1 MNNIKSSFQEF
12 LIKQGYKITT
22 TSGNPSTVYDYKKRI
37 DFVCEIENITWEQL
51 AENIDSI
58 INLYEPSG
66 AKSMLGAKSHN
77 AVISALKQF
86 KIFVNRKYLLNND
99 SATIY
104 KNKISNEFLKKQ
116 LSKNDIEYKSL
127 KNSFYEIN
135 LSDNKYLLK
144 CRTYNKNYTFV
155 TKSEI
160 PELSDNI
167 LIALVEWQNEQ
178 PISLYLIPTSEWNT
192 GKWNILKDRDYE
204 GLKSEPEWGIDINQ
218 SNKYELN
225 NFQFSKFI
233 NTFKEK
239 ENKKIIE
246 EIERSEEKETEKQAL
261 IKVRLGHSKLRE
273 DIIKRKGKCEICGI
287 SHNKLLI
294 ASHIKPWAK
303 SDNFEKLDNAN
314 ILLLCSMHD
323 ALFDKGLIS
332 FDDNGKIL
340 ISKELN
346 EEEQALVNINEDSCI
361 SIVSDKQKEYL
372 KYHRENIFIK

>member
-1 MNNIKSSFQEF
+1 MVDDREYKVLKAYLVDGWSHRKIQREILKLDAPARGGGFVAMNILHKYNIAGEYKAILRNSHLSKEE
-12 LIKQGYKITT
+12 LIKYLNDINTEH
-22 TSGNPSTVYDYKKRI
+22 SSSV
-37 DFVCEIENITWEQL
+37 E
-51 AENIDSI
+51 DS
-58 INLYEPSG
+58 
-66 AKSMLGAKSHN
+66 
-77 AVISALKQF
+77 
-86 KIFVNRKYLLNND
+86 
-99 SATIY
+99 
-104 KNKISNEFLKKQ
+104 KNKVSNEFLKKQ
-116 LSKNDIEYKSL
+116 LSKNNIEYKSL

-135 LSDNKYLLK
+135 LDNHKYLLK

-167 LIALVEWQNEQ
+167 LIALVKWQNEQ
-178 PISLYLIPTSEWNT
+178 PVSLYLIPTSEWNT

-225 NFQFSKFI
+225 NFRFSKFI
-233 NTFKEK
+233 STFKEK

-246 EIERSEEKETEKQAL
+246 EIECSEEKETEKQAL

-273 DIIKRKGKCEICGI
+273 DIIKIKSECEICGL

-303 SDNFEKLDNAN
+303 SDNIEKLDFEN
-314 ILLLCSMHD
+314 ILLLCPMHD
-323 ALFDKGLIS
+323 ALFDKGFIS

-346 EEEQALVNINEDSCI
+346 EGEQALVNINEDSCI
-361 SIVSDKQKEYL
+361 NIVSEKQKEYL
-372 KYHRENIFIK
+372 KYHRDNIFIK

>member
-1 MNNIKSSFQEF
+1 MVDDREYKVLKAYLVDGWSHRKIQREILKLDAPARGGGFVAMDILHKYNITGEYKAILKNLHLSKEE
-12 LIKQGYKITT
+12 LIKYFNDINTER
-22 TSGNPSTVYDYKKRI
+22 SSN
-37 DFVCEIENITWEQL
+37 IE
-51 AENIDSI
+51 DS
-58 INLYEPSG
+58 
-66 AKSMLGAKSHN
+66 
-77 AVISALKQF
+77 
-86 KIFVNRKYLLNND
+86 
-99 SATIY
+99 
-104 KNKISNEFLKKQ
+104 KNKLSNEFLKKQ
-116 LSKNDIEYKSL
+116 LAKNNIEYKSL
-127 KNSFYEIN
+127 KNSFYEITLN
-135 LSDNKYLLK
+135 DNKYLLK

-303 SDNFEKLDNAN
+303 SDNIEKLDFEN
-314 ILLLCSMHD
+314 ILLLCPMHD
-323 ALFDKGLIS
+323 ALFDKGFIS

-346 EEEQALVNINEDSCI
+346 EVEQALVNINEDSCI
-361 SIVSDKQKEYL
+361 NIVSEKQKEYL
-372 KYHRENIFIK
+372 KYHRDNIFIK

>member
-1 MNNIKSSFQEF
+1 MNLQELFKAVGKQIFVKYYYYFKDSRNYSVSDIVDIIEEDYTEKSKRSRTGHARMIFNNCWNIEA
-12 LIKQGYKITT
+12 LKIISNSNVPIETIHEC
-22 TSGNPSTVYDYKKRI
+22 KKI
-37 DFVCEIENITWEQL
+37 L
-51 AENIDSI
+51 AEELANINKTES
-58 INLYEPSG
+58 
-66 AKSMLGAKSHN
+66 
-77 AVISALKQF
+77 
-86 KIFVNRKYLLNND
+86 
-99 SATIY
+99 

-116 LSKNDIEYKSL
+116 LSKNNIEYKSL

-192 GKWNILKDRDYE
+192 GKWNILKDKDYE

-233 NTFKEK
+233 NTFKEG

-246 EIERSEEKETEKQAL
+246 EIEHSEEKETEKQAL

-273 DIIKRKGKCEICGI
+273 DIIKRKGKCEICGL
-287 SHNKLLI
+287 SHNKLLVV
-294 ASHIKPWAK
+294 SHIKPWAK
-303 SDNFEKLDNAN
+303 SDNFEKLDSAN

-346 EEEQALVNINEDSCI
+346 EKEQALVNINEDSRI

-372 KYHRENIFIK
+372 KYHRNNVFIA

>member
-1 MNNIKSSFQEF
+1 MVDDREYKVLKAYLVDGWSHRKIQREILKLDAPARGGGFVAMDILHKYNITGEYKAILKNRHLSKEE
-12 LIKQGYKITT
+12 LIKYLNDINTEH
-22 TSGNPSTVYDYKKRI
+22 SSS
-37 DFVCEIENITWEQL
+37 IE
-51 AENIDSI
+51 DS
-58 INLYEPSG
+58 
-66 AKSMLGAKSHN
+66 
-77 AVISALKQF
+77 
-86 KIFVNRKYLLNND
+86 
-99 SATIY
+99 

-116 LSKNDIEYKSL
+116 LSKNNIEYKSL

-225 NFQFSKFI
+225 NFQFNKFI
-233 NTFKEK
+233 NTFKER

-246 EIERSEEKETEKQAL
+246 EIEHSEEKEIEKQAL

-273 DIIKRKGKCEICGI
+273 DIIKIKGECEICGL

-303 SDNFEKLDNAN
+303 SDNFEKLDSAN

-346 EEEQALVNINEDSCI
+346 EKEQALVNINEDSCI
-361 SIVSDKQKEYL
+361 SIISDKQKEYI
-372 KYHRENIFIK
+372 KYHRENIFIE

>member
-1 MNNIKSSFQEF
+1 MVDDREYKVLKAYLVDGWSHRKIQREILKLDAPARGGGFVAMDILHKYNITGEYKAILKNRHLSKEE
-12 LIKQGYKITT
+12 LIKYLNDINTEH
-22 TSGNPSTVYDYKKRI
+22 SSS
-37 DFVCEIENITWEQL
+37 IE
-51 AENIDSI
+51 DS
-58 INLYEPSG
+58 
-66 AKSMLGAKSHN
+66 
-77 AVISALKQF
+77 
-86 KIFVNRKYLLNND
+86 
-99 SATIY
+99 

-116 LSKNDIEYKSL
+116 LSKNNIEYKSL

-178 PISLYLIPTSEWNT
+178 PISLYLIPTAEWNT

-225 NFQFSKFI
+225 NFRFSKF
-233 NTFKEK
+233 NSTFKEK

-246 EIERSEEKETEKQAL
+246 EIECSEEKETEKQAL

-273 DIIKRKGKCEICGI
+273 DIIKIKSECEICGL

-303 SDNFEKLDNAN
+303 SDNIEKLDFEN
-314 ILLLCSMHD
+314 ILLLCPMHD
-323 ALFDKGLIS
+323 ALFDKGFIS

-346 EEEQALVNINEDSCI
+346 EVEQALVNINEDSCI
-361 SIVSDKQKEYL
+361 NIVSEKQKEYL
-372 KYHRENIFIK
+372 KYHRDNIFIK

>member
-1 MNNIKSSFQEF
+1 ME
-12 LIKQGYKITT
+12 
-22 TSGNPSTVYDYKKRI
+22 D
-37 DFVCEIENITWEQL
+37 
-51 AENIDSI
+51 
-58 INLYEPSG
+58 
-66 AKSMLGAKSHN
+66 
-77 AVISALKQF
+77 
-86 KIFVNRKYLLNND
+86 
-99 SATIY
+99 
-104 KNKISNEFLKKQ
+104 EFLKYIKSRPRSAKSGTNYVSGIKAISKRFLGQ
-116 LSKNDIEYKSL
+116 NLFSITSPEIVEKIIFDLENNSKFMAENAKGHRMYLRAINHYKNFLSENKNFYKSVRSNDFLKSELVKNNIEYKSL

-135 LSDNKYLLK
+135 LNDNKYLLK

-192 GKWNILKDRDYE
+192 GKWNILKDKDYE

-225 NFQFSKFI
+225 NFQFNKFI

-273 DIIKRKGKCEICGI
+273 DIIKRKSKCEICGI
-287 SHNKLLI
+287 NHNKLLI

-303 SDNFEKLDNAN
+303 SDNFEKLDIAN

-332 FDDNGKIL
+332 FDDSGKIL

-346 EEEQALVNINEDSCI
+346 EKEQVLVNINKEICI
-361 SIVSDKQKEYL
+361 KIVSEKQKQFL
-372 KYHRENIFIK
+372 KYHRINKFLN

>member
-1 MNNIKSSFQEF
+1 MNLQELFKAVGKQIFVKYYYYFKDSRNYSALDMVDIIEENYTEKSKRSRTGHARMIFNNHWNIEA
-12 LIKQGYKITT
+12 LKIISNSNVPIETIHEC
-22 TSGNPSTVYDYKKRI
+22 KKI
-37 DFVCEIENITWEQL
+37 L
-51 AENIDSI
+51 AEEVANINKAES
-58 INLYEPSG
+58 
-66 AKSMLGAKSHN
+66 
-77 AVISALKQF
+77 
-86 KIFVNRKYLLNND
+86 
-99 SATIY
+99 

-116 LSKNDIEYKSL
+116 LSKNNIEYKSL

-135 LSDNKYLLK
+135 LSDKKYLLK

-178 PISLYLIPTSEWNT
+178 PISLYLIPTTEWYT

-218 SNKYELN
+218 NNKYELN

-233 NTFKEK
+233 NTFKER

-246 EIERSEEKETEKQAL
+246 EIEHSEEKETEKQAL

-273 DIIKRKGKCEICGI
+273 DIIKRKGNCEICGL
-287 SHNKLLI
+287 SHNRLLI

-303 SDNFEKLDNAN
+303 SDNFEKLDSAN

-340 ISKELN
+340 VSKELN
-346 EEEQALVNINEDSCI
+346 KKEQALVNINEEICI
-361 SIVSDKQKEYL
+361 KIVSEKQKQFL
-372 KYHRENIFIK
+372 KYHRINKFLN